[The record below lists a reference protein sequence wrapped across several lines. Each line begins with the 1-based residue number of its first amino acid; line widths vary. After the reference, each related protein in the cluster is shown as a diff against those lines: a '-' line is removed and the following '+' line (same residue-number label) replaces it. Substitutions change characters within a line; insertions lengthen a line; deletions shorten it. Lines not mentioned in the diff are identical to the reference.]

1 MCKRNPPLRF
11 IAPPILCW
19 ALSNRGNP
27 TQPVFCLTGS
37 NRTRFASPPVGLG
50 WLGSTGQPLRGT
62 QGSPRAHRLMY
73 KFDGG
78 RPPRPTRPR
87 WPLPRPVP
95 GVPPRKAD
103 LSLADRATPHSV
115 CVGLPVR
122 VKGTLCSMNAHWHLP
137 IATACHCTSRSFAG
151 VLLTCPMKG
160 MLRGGSPQQRVW
172 HSPHHIQIGQQ
183 LLPMCQSTIAFT
195 GHLASC
201 CGACMWNSTG
211 ATKHPRRMSNMAS
224 SRPLVALQ

>member
-1 MCKRNPPLRF
+1 M
-11 IAPPILCW
+11 
-19 ALSNRGNP
+19 
-27 TQPVFCLTGS
+27 T
-37 NRTRFASPPVGLG
+37 
-50 WLGSTGQPLRGT
+50 
-62 QGSPRAHRLMY
+62 PRAPGLMCRFY
-73 KFDGG
+73 GG
-78 RPPRPTRPR
+78 HPRARRPR
-87 WPLPRPVP
+87 AGPTPAPSRAFPCAKSTYLSQTARHRT
-95 GVPPRKAD
+95 PPE
-103 LSLADRATPHSV
+103 SV
-115 CVGLPVR
+115 FPSAYIISAFT
-122 VKGTLCSMNAHWHLP
+122 KGTLCSMNAHWHLP

-211 ATKHPRRMSNMAS
+211 ATEHPRRMSNMAS